1 MFFELLTLNPIT
13 METKPVYAKPA
24 FSAKVWLSA
33 FLSFLIAGLARAG
46 DAVTTM
52 TATDSLAKDSL
63 NTAKTGAGMSGIE
76 DNPWLKYTVMGL
88 GIVVV
93 VAFALFTSLRK
104 SKPAPSGP
112 VGYRKPHQH
121 RHH

>member
-1 MFFELLTLNPIT
+1 
-13 METKPVYAKPA
+13 METKPVHAKPIL
-24 FSAKVWLSA
+24 SARLWLSA
-33 FLSFLIAGLARAG
+33 FLTFLVTGLARAG
-46 DAVTTM
+46 DAVNTI
-52 TATDSLAKDSL
+52 TATDSLAKDSV

-88 GIVVV
+88 GILVV

-112 VGYRKPHQH
+112 VGYRKPNQH
-121 RHH
+121 RHHHKVKL